1 MSSLPALK
9 LLIYQSVVFQVNFRI
24 NRVVT
29 ESGSRQKISPV
40 LEGGD
45 SCNEKSALESPA
57 GDDDTIGREVDDQRE
72 DTGEVGEAAVGENLE
87 KIADKIAKCAP
98 EQTRPLPFVDE
109 TAEEEEQE

>member
-1 MSSLPALK
+1 MSSIK
-9 LLIYQSVVFQVNFRI
+9 SLIYQPFVFQVNFRI

-29 ESGSRQKISPV
+29 ESGSRQRISPV

-57 GDDDTIGREVDDQRE
+57 GDDDAIAREGDDQGE
-72 DTGEVGEAAVGENLE
+72 DTGEAAVGENLE